1 MSSFYARREEGREE
15 VEAFGRKKFKAIGW
29 HVHMDITGA
38 VDDGRVEMER
48 MSGSQVPMTWGPG
61 MWETFYP
68 HPWSTAGIQ

>member
-15 VEAFGRKKFKAIGW
+15 VEAFGRKKWILHGYYRC
-29 HVHMDITGA
+29 

-61 MWETFYP
+61 VWETFYP